1 MSERK
6 EGAFGDREVM
16 RKEMTEDIAS
26 QVPGCIS
33 EAVGRKG
40 SVLDLQAQ
48 GGRAVSEDGTE
59 GTGTSPRRWR
69 GMCGLPHPK
78 NL

>member
-6 EGAFGDREVM
+6 EEVFGDREVM

-33 EAVGRKG
+33 EAVGRDG
-40 SVLDLQAQ
+40 SLFRSA
-48 GGRAVSEDGTE
+48 GAGWKRS
-59 GTGTSPRRWR
+59 
-69 GMCGLPHPK
+69 K
-78 NL
+78 